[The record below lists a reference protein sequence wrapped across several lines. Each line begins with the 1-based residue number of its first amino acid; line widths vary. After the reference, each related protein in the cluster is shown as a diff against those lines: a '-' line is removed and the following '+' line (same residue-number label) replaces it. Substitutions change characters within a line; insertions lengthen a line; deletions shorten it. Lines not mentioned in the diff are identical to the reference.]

1 MELLWRSLHPRK
13 PVDRLAFAYGS
24 NWEANLR
31 EVLQNQGYTLEDV
44 QGRIYDTSGRPVD
57 ILYLG
62 ILTAEHFPL
71 QLELPDTGTKASLQL
86 KLEFRLDDV
95 GGKEEEDTSFLP
107 LMSGRK
113 RRGSLRRSQ
122 SLQSLV
128 NNVGRVLR
136 VYVQASCNG
145 QGQVQKTS
153 VQEVEQGCSTTF
165 LEEEGLFF
173 QVGAASELGRKAT
186 ELLSAVRIA
195 VYDKRNSWIRG
206 DALVGEGWLY
216 LPQEDADP
224 EVHRGKP
231 VTQKLKLYRRG
242 VEVETQVTVTFTLL
256 KVDDARATLAQ
267 SAKHSLLSVARALVQ
282 LAQVP
287 GGVSLLLKSCPKELR
302 NVTKEEIY
310 EELHQLQ
317 QLLLEPWA
325 ESDEELCLEK
335 MSDIARQ
342 LLDFVERHA
351 DPDADIPKLIVEW
364 MLHLSAQ
371 VPVRGA
377 VRGTSTREALTN
389 EGRLRRF
396 LESAQ
401 LRLEGLVPIDAEG
414 AVDAAWKK
422 EAVALREIGNWHYAL
437 MHLPETAVLG
447 RGSFGTVWRA
457 KDAHTGRCYAVKNV
471 TVPPRGLA
479 KTAQR
484 ESDVADRLS
493 KEPHRCVVQLFHA
506 KHFPDLRLYCFVME
520 LCSKGSL
527 TEHLRQI
534 WQREEDYVPSPEA
547 FFWIGQVLLGIE
559 HLHTM
564 GMLVR
569 DLKPDNVVLSDE
581 GRNAKPLA
589 KLTDFGL
596 CRFGTEATGEWTF
609 GAPPGTPAYIA
620 PEVIKGQDYGKGAD
634 LYSFGAVIWV
644 ILAGGIKV
652 EGRTKVEPPCAA
664 MAHKWD
670 YSALA
675 HNHQLIAA
683 CIARPEETGAKA
695 LPSKEAEDLVLS
707 LIKEEA
713 DQRPSLEELRR
724 HPLLSPLK
732 LPRPSAS
739 SKEVDAWL
747 ALLAQKGCLSCGGEG
762 CGLCRCEPAD
772 DVSPL
777 RGNALGEES
786 PRTPTSEDVGRD
798 AEVLDPFD
806 PPDRVQPAEAPDPVV
821 DPADPADPATG
832 ATGRKR
838 WDFRSRLQKGDTEQP
853 VAERTRSAMTPS
865 AMLAAEE
872 MEAEKGGDSFS
883 DAFGSE
889 DDLPVNNLEDAEPEE
904 PKKVPQRGSKLDL
917 REKAKGAPKPKAHS
931 SPLRRLGKE
940 LGLSPRSEDERPK
953 AKDMRSARSQN
964 DGESRRI
971 SIFHPWYR

>member
-1 MELLWRSLHPRK
+1 M
-13 PVDRLAFAYGS
+13 
-24 NWEANLR
+24 
-31 EVLQNQGYTLEDV
+31 
-44 QGRIYDTSGRPVD
+44 
-57 ILYLG
+57 
-62 ILTAEHFPL
+62 
-71 QLELPDTGTKASLQL
+71 
-86 KLEFRLDDV
+86 
-95 GGKEEEDTSFLP
+95 
-107 LMSGRK
+107 MSGRR

-153 VQEVEQGCSTTF
+153 VQEVEQGCSTSF
-165 LEEEGLFF
+165 LEEAGLFF
-173 QVGAASELGRKAT
+173 QVFPSDLGRKAS

-195 VYDKRNSWIRG
+195 VYDKRSSWIRG

-224 EVHRGKP
+224 DVHRGKP
-231 VTQKLKLYRRG
+231 MTQRLKLFRRG

-282 LAQVP
+282 LVQVP
-287 GGVSLLLKSCPKELR
+287 GGVSLLLKACPQGVR

-317 QLLLEPWA
+317 KLLVEPLA
-325 ESDEELCLEK
+325 ENEEELCLEK
-335 MSDIARQ
+335 MSGIARQ

-351 DPDADIPKLIVEW
+351 EPDADIPKLIVEW

-377 VRGTSTREALTN
+377 VRGTSTREAFAS
-389 EGRLRRF
+389 EARLRRF

-401 LRLEGLVPIDAEG
+401 LRLEGLVPIDDDAS
-414 AVDAAWKK
+414 VDAAWKK
-422 EAVALREIGNWHYAL
+422 EAIALRDIGNWHYSL
-437 MHLPETAVLG
+437 MHIPENAVLG

-457 KDAHTGRCYAVKNV
+457 RDAHTGRCYAVKNV

-520 LCSKGSL
+520 LCSNGSL

-534 WQREEDYVPSPEA
+534 WKREEDYFPPPEA

-569 DLKPDNVVLSDE
+569 DLKTDNVVLSDE
-581 GRNAKPLA
+581 GRALAPLA

-596 CRFGTEATGEWTF
+596 CRFGTEATGDWTF

-620 PEVIKGQDYGKGAD
+620 PEVIKGQDYGKAAD

-644 ILAGGIKV
+644 ILAGGVKV
-652 EGRTKVEPPCAA
+652 DGRRKVEPPCAS

-675 HNHQLIAA
+675 QNHQLIAQ
-683 CIARPEETGAKA
+683 CIARPEENGAKV
-695 LPSKEAEDLVLS
+695 LPSKEAEDLVLT
-707 LIKEEA
+707 LTNEEA
-713 DQRPSLEELRR
+713 SARPSLEALRR
-724 HPLLSPLK
+724 HPALQPLN
-732 LPRPSAS
+732 LPRPCAS
-739 SKEVDAWL
+739 SKEVDVWL

-762 CGLCRCEPAD
+762 CGLCRPTAD
-772 DVSPL
+772 DLSPL
-777 RGNALGEES
+777 RDHALGEES
-786 PRTPTSEDVGRD
+786 PRTEELGQRSLEAFQPPERCANAEECEMQGDQPT
-798 AEVLDPFD
+798 
-806 PPDRVQPAEAPDPVV
+806 
-821 DPADPADPATG
+821 
-832 ATGRKR
+832 
-838 WDFRSRLQKGDTEQP
+838 
-853 VAERTRSAMTPS
+853 AERTRSAMTPS
-865 AMLAAEE
+865 AILAAVEE
-872 MEAEKGGDSFS
+872 AKAEADAAGDDNFSEVFS
-883 DAFGSE
+883 DGS
-889 DDLPVNNLEDAEPEE
+889 DLPVNNLDASPETKAPSEALEPPATKAPEPEVKRMGT
-904 PKKVPQRGSKLDL
+904 PNVGGQRGSKLDL
-917 REKAKGAPKPKAHS
+917 RDKTGKMPLKAVPPKAVPPKNS

-953 AKDMRSARSQN
+953 AREARNASQARSV
-964 DGESRRI
+964 SRNR
-971 SIFHPWYR
+971 FHEVDLKSLRVDKKKQPPAVPPCHVLQLRCVNLV